1 MAPACRVYR
10 GCSDRSAPL
19 VVVDPGDVAG
29 YVRRDDGAVRLD
41 DDRRLGRHTPPA
53 AVDHVGRDDGRH
65 DAAVGVAD
73 VGDVRHALTQ
83 RIIGRPTFESA
94 VLVFRRIRA
103 RVGGVQRG
111 SDPPT
116 ADTRGAALPLA
127 DDGTRKS
134 QGERRVARPRGCLSV
149 DAAQARLPPFLPL
162 ADRILIGALARGGR
176 SERSAWASTTACT
189 ASAAAGR

>member
-1 MAPACRVYR
+1 MAPGRRFYR

-29 YVRRDDGAVRLD
+29 HVRRDDGAVRLD
-41 DDRRLGRHTPPA
+41 DDQRLGRHTPPA

-83 RIIGRPTFESA
+83 RTIRPPTFESS
-94 VLVFRRIRA
+94 VLVFGRIRD

-111 SDPPT
+111 SDHPAANT
-116 ADTRGAALPLA
+116 GRTALPLA
-127 DDGTRKS
+127 NDGTRES
-134 QGERRVARPRGCLSV
+134 QGERRVACPRGCLSG

-162 ADRILIGALARGGR
+162 AYCIPIGALARGGP

-189 ASAAAGR
+189 ASAVAGH